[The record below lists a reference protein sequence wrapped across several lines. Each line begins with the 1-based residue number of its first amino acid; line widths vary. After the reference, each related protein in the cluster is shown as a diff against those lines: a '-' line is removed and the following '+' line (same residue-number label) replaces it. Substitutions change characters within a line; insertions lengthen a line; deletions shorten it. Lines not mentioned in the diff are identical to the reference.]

1 MLLAHL
7 VNENAAE
14 FVPEIELGDEGASF
28 IKVEKLDAAQTLQ
41 AQAKTAD
48 WLKELT
54 DEDDSVISRAQEQ
67 NAASA
72 FTALT
77 TQDPNAKNKI
87 LQMQVPEE
95 IRSTM
100 AMVSAYQWR
109 FVEQAEELRSMAVT
123 KIVEETN
130 HPDARIRLK
139 ALEMLGKVTE
149 VALFTDRLEVK
160 KTDVSEE
167 ELNIR
172 IRQKLEKYM
181 GKADIVDIETNE
193 ISAINATIEGDEL

>member
-1 MLLAHL
+1 LLLAHL

-14 FVPEIELGDEGASF
+14 FVPEIELGDEGSSF

-54 DEDDSVISRAQEQ
+54 DEDDNVISRAQEQ

-181 GKADIVDIETNE
+181 GKADIVDIKTNE
-193 ISAINATIEGDEL
+193 TSAATEGDEL

>member
-1 MLLAHL
+1 LLLAHL

-14 FVPEIELGDEGASF
+14 FVPEIELGDEGSSF

-181 GKADIVDIETNE
+181 GKADIVDIKTNE
-193 ISAINATIEGDEL
+193 ISAATEGDEL

>member
-1 MLLAHL
+1 LLLAHL

-14 FVPEIELGDEGASF
+14 FVPEIELGDEGFSF

-181 GKADIVDIETNE
+181 GKADIVDIKTNE
-193 ISAINATIEGDEL
+193 TSAATEGDEL

>member
-7 VNENAAE
+7 VNENAAK
-14 FVPEIELGDEGASF
+14 FVPEIELGDEGSSF

-181 GKADIVDIETNE
+181 GKADIVDIKTNE
-193 ISAINATIEGDEL
+193 TSAATEGDEL

>member
-14 FVPEIELGDEGASF
+14 FVPEIELGDEGSSF

-77 TQDPNAKNKI
+77 TQDPNARNKI

-181 GKADIVDIETNE
+181 GKADIVDIKTNE
-193 ISAINATIEGDEL
+193 TSAATEGDEL

>member
-1 MLLAHL
+1 LLLAHL

-14 FVPEIELGDEGASF
+14 FVPEIELGDEGSSF

-181 GKADIVDIETNE
+181 GKADIVDIKTNE
-193 ISAINATIEGDEL
+193 TSAATEGDEL

>member
-1 MLLAHL
+1 LLLAHL

-14 FVPEIELGDEGASF
+14 FVPEIELGDEGSSF

-167 ELNIR
+167 ELNTR

-193 ISAINATIEGDEL
+193 TSAATEGDEL

>member
-14 FVPEIELGDEGASF
+14 FVPEIELGDEGSSF

-167 ELNIR
+167 ELNTR

-193 ISAINATIEGDEL
+193 TSAATEGDEL

>member
-14 FVPEIELGDEGASF
+14 FVPEIELGDEGSSF

-181 GKADIVDIETNE
+181 GKADIVDIKTNE
-193 ISAINATIEGDEL
+193 ISAATEGDEL

>member
-14 FVPEIELGDEGASF
+14 FVPEIELGDEGSSF

-181 GKADIVDIETNE
+181 GKADIVDIKTNE
-193 ISAINATIEGDEL
+193 TSAATEGDEL

>member
-14 FVPEIELGDEGASF
+14 FVPEIESGDEATSF

-77 TQDPNAKNKI
+77 TQDPNARNKI

-167 ELNIR
+167 ELNTR

-181 GKADIVDIETNE
+181 GKADIVDIKTNE
-193 ISAINATIEGDEL
+193 TSAATEGDEL